1 MAISWQYHCNIML
14 HVACCCCGC
23 CCCCRC
29 CCGCCCGCCCCCS
42 CCTTNGIGW
51 TYKGCPSERCKVAA
65 KNSNNCWAYG
75 RYICSSLVIW
85 MFNGDLT
92 TKLWNIRN
100 INGDIIA
107 KSLFIGYEIRSSTS
121 IYLFIF
127 TNPYGKLCSTKQR
140 EFHAIG

>member
-1 MAISWQYHCNIML
+1 
-14 HVACCCCGC
+14 
-23 CCCCRC
+23 
-29 CCGCCCGCCCCCS
+29 
-42 CCTTNGIGW
+42 
-51 TYKGCPSERCKVAA
+51 
-65 KNSNNCWAYG
+65 
-75 RYICSSLVIW
+75 

-100 INGDIIA
+100 NNGDIIA

-127 TNPYGKLCSTKQR
+127 TNPYGKRCSTKQR